1 MGFSYKVD
9 NSKIVD
15 TLEQL
20 LNRKDRE
27 IFSTDVLILQNGTL
41 DQNVLNH

>member
-1 MGFSYKVD
+1 MGFSDKVD

-15 TLEQL
+15 TLERL
-20 LNRKDRE
+20 LNRRDRE

-41 DQNVLNH
+41 YLNVLNH